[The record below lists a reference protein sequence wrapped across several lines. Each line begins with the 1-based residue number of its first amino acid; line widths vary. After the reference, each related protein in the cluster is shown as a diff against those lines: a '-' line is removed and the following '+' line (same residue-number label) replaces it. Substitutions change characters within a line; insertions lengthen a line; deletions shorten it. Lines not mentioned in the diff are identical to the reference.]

1 MKDYNSM
8 IVKICFFFFSFAL
21 YNTIN
26 AFFFN
31 DETMHKIYVDHGVFN
46 FVYQIPNILY
56 STIISA
62 IISFIIKFLSL
73 SQKNIIK
80 IKEIKTYEE
89 SSKYLSGLLKCLKIK
104 FILYFILSFLLLIL
118 FWYYL
123 GTFCAV
129 YKNTQ
134 IYLLKDSLISFAT
147 SMIYP
152 FIINLIPGLFRFPAI
167 KYDKN
172 DKECLYKMSKIIQ
185 LF

>member
-1 MKDYNSM
+1 
-8 IVKICFFFFSFAL
+8 
-21 YNTIN
+21 
-26 AFFFN
+26 
-31 DETMHKIYVDHGVFN
+31 MHKIYIDHGVFI
-46 FVYQIPNILY
+46 FIYQIPNILY

-80 IKEIKTYEE
+80 IKEMKTYEE
-89 SSKYLSGLLKCLKIK
+89 SSKTLDGLLKCLKIK
-104 FILYFILSFLLLIL
+104 FILYFILSFLLLIC

-134 IYLLKDSLISFAT
+134 IYLIKDTLISFAT

-152 FIINLIPGLFRFPAI
+152 FVINLIPGLFRLPAI
-167 KYDKN
+167 KDDKKN
-172 DKECLYKMSKIIQ
+172 KECLYNFSKIIQ
-185 LF
+185 LI